1 MSLVNSVA
9 NCRKP
14 FASGADR
21 NAFYSKKYD
30 VVIKKDRNKTYFDDR
45 GEQME
50 NEFKLFQTMLDDERE
65 IFPIIDMFRYKGE
78 LVTIMKKCEMLDIPF
93 RCDCSDPFQVLEIFE
108 LFNLDMDYFKRFVA
122 FVIKYDIVDLHK
134 KNVGVLNNHLVI
146 LDAGY

>member
-14 FASGADR
+14 FANGADR

-30 VVIKKDRNKTYFDDR
+30 VVIKKDRNRAYFDDR

-50 NEFKLFQTMLDDERE
+50 NEFQLFQLMLDDERE

-78 LVTIMKKCEMLDIPF
+78 LVTIMKKCDMLNIPF
-93 RCDCSDPFQVLEIFE
+93 RCDCSDPFQTLEIFE
-108 LFNLDMDYFKRFVA
+108 LFNLDMSYYERFMN
-122 FVIKYDIVDLHK
+122 FVRKYEIVDLHRR
-134 KNVGVLNNHLVI
+134 NVGVLDNHLVI